1 MSRFQWFTLLLV
13 VLVVVAAL
21 INWKM
26 PMSPGL
32 DIAGGYRVVLQANP
46 RPSDVWPRG
55 KGEREERLK
64 KMRSIAEIIRDRI
77 KSGIKDVEGLKGVTE
92 PIVHVEGDDRVVVEL
107 PGVKDREAALKWIQ
121 SMAALE
127 FYYMRNLQSKRNPI
141 ADWSVDSVGKAY
153 VFTGPQNQTINSIE
167 QKKEVLSQVV
177 GAPETKPVLTGKDLM
192 ANANAN
198 INQNNEIVINIQF
211 NDRGKKDFADFT
223 KDHVGEYL
231 AIFYDGRLLTC
242 PVIKDEIPSGS
253 AEVSGFGSLAEAR
266 EVADKLNA
274 GSLPIPL
281 KPIGEDK
288 VEPTLGKE
296 TVDRV
301 TLAGLVGLALVVV
314 FMLLYYR
321 LPGMIANV
329 ALCLYA
335 LYTFAIFKAVPITM
349 SLAGIAAFI
358 LSVGMAVDANILIF
372 ERLKEELRGGKTL
385 RAAIDAG
392 FTRAFTA
399 IFDSNMCTFITCAI
413 LMWYG
418 SPAVYSFAITL
429 FIGVAV
435 SMFTAYT
442 VTRTI
447 LHLLVNWDWAQKPS
461 LYGLGTSWMAR
472 AGISLD
478 IVGKRAYYFALSGC
492 LILPGLYVLATS
504 GLKPGIEFQPGTML
518 QASFKQPVRQSEV
531 LGIANKWSEG
541 SEVQLAEQGKM
552 AFIKIRALSGEKGF
566 EDKLDGIR
574 DGLNKE
580 YGLARTDTA
589 GKPQFDAF
597 NSVGPTI
604 SEELSRNAF
613 WAVIIASIAIVLY
626 LTARFAI
633 GGIAVGFR
641 FGVCAV
647 IALIHDSAFILGMF
661 AILGKWAG
669 WEVDSLFVTA
679 VLTIIGF
686 SVHDTIVVYD
696 RIRENM
702 RHRLR
707 GETFEQLC
715 NRSILQTFSR
725 SINTTLTVVLT
736 LGALIAFGGPLM
748 RHFYVAL
755 LVGIIIGTYS
765 SIFCA
770 APLVV
775 VWEKLATAAKTPKRR
790 VVDEKPI
797 VSKPMVEPAKPKT
810 ETVVESETPPEPPA
824 GPEKAAAKSARIKRK
839 RKRF

>member
-1 MSRFQWFTLLLV
+1 MSRFQWFTLLIV
-13 VLVVVAAL
+13 VLTVIAAL

-32 DIAGGYRVVLQANP
+32 DIAGGYRVVLQADP
-46 RPSDVWPRG
+46 RPSDEWPRG
-55 KGEREERLK
+55 KDEREKRLE
-64 KMRSIAEIIRDRI
+64 KMRSIAEVIRDRI
-77 KSGIKDVEGLKGVTE
+77 KSGIKDIPALKGVTE

-107 PGVKDREAALKWIQ
+107 PGVKDRKVALKWIQ

-167 QKKEVLSQVV
+167 QRKEVLSQVV

-211 NDRGKKDFADFT
+211 NDRGKKDFAEFT
-223 KDHVGEYL
+223 RLHVGEYL

-253 AEVSGFGSLAEAR
+253 AEVSGFGTLAEAR

-314 FMLLYYR
+314 FMLLCYR
-321 LPGMIANV
+321 LPGMIANI

-335 LYTFAIFKAVPITM
+335 LYTFAVFKAVPITM

-372 ERLKEELRGGKTL
+372 ERLREELRGGKTL

-392 FTRAFTA
+392 FSRAFTA
-399 IFDSNMCTFITCAI
+399 IFDSNMCTIITCVI

-418 SPAVYSFAITL
+418 SPAVYNFAITL
-429 FIGVAV
+429 FIGVAI
-435 SMFTAYT
+435 SMFTAFT

-461 LYGLGTSWMAR
+461 LYGLGTSSIAR
-472 AGISLD
+472 AGMGVD
-478 IVGKRAYYFALSGC
+478 IVGKRAYYFLLSAV

-504 GLKPGIEFQPGTML
+504 GLKLGIEFQPGTML
-518 QASFKQPVRQSEV
+518 QASFKQQVQQSEV
-531 LGIANKWSEG
+531 LGIADKWSEG
-541 SEVQLAEQGKM
+541 SEVQLAERGKM

-566 EDKLDGIR
+566 NQKIDNVRED
-574 DGLNKE
+574 LNKE
-580 YGLARTDTA
+580 YGLRD
-589 GKPQFDAF
+589 GQFDAF

-613 WAVIIASIAIVLY
+613 WAVVIASIGIVLY
-626 LTARFAI
+626 LTFRFAI
-633 GGIAVGFR
+633 GGVAVGLR

-647 IALIHDSAFILGMF
+647 IALIHDAAFILGGF
-661 AILGKWAG
+661 AILGKFAG

-679 VLTIIGF
+679 VLTVIGF

-696 RIRENM
+696 RIRENL

-707 GETFEQLC
+707 GETFDQLC
-715 NRSILQTFSR
+715 NRSILQTFVR
-725 SINTTLTVVLT
+725 SIRTGFTVILT

-765 SIFCA
+765 SIFNA
-770 APLVV
+770 TPLVV
-775 VWEKLATAAKTPKRR
+775 VWEKLANAAKAPKRR
-790 VVDEKPI
+790 AVDEKPI
-797 VSKPMVEPAKPKT
+797 VSKPIVSKPTVEAPAKSEGEAVAEV
-810 ETVVESETPPEPPA
+810 ETESELSA
-824 GPEKAAAKSARIKRK
+824 GLDKPGAKPTRIKRK
-839 RKRF
+839 KKRF